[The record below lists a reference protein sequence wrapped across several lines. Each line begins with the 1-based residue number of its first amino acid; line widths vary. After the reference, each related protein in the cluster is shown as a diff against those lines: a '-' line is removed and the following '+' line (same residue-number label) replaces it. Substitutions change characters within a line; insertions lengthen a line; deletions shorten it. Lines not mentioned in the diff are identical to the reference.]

1 MKKNREEKYQS
12 PVRAI
17 YTGIADLFKK
27 NERIGS
33 LTESDRLD
41 GKRVLITGSSS
52 GLGLA
57 TATELAKRGAEVVM
71 AVRSGIPEKGEL
83 VKERSGSDKVHM
95 LPVDLSDAGSI
106 KSFVNNFHSEFGSA
120 DILVCNA
127 AVVAKRSRKTPQGLD
142 QMFMVNYMAK
152 FLLVNALIDKGCI
165 KSSDHGLPRII
176 FVASESHR
184 NPKEYDW
191 EGFGKYREFSIGE
204 SVSLY
209 GYYKLLLVTFA
220 NELER
225 RINKNGQ
232 VNCSVFALC
241 PGPVNSNIAR
251 EAPAVFK
258 PLMRLVFSVF
268 FKSPEKASEPVV
280 YLATSTDVEGKVK
293 DYLFLMS
300 RREMDGKATDPEN
313 GKRLWRLSEELAAE
327 LMNNE
332 QLIINS

>member
-1 MKKNREEKYQS
+1 MKQNREEKYQS
-12 PVRAI
+12 PVRAV

-71 AVRSGIPEKGEL
+71 AVRSGIPGKGEL
-83 VKERSGSDKVHM
+83 VKEKSGSDKVHM
-95 LPVDLSDAGSI
+95 LHVDLSDAGSI
-106 KSFVNNFHSEFGSA
+106 KNFVNNFHSEFGTV
-120 DILVCNA
+120 DILICNA
-127 AVVAKRSRKTPQGLD
+127 AVVAKKSRKTPQGLD

-165 KSSDHGLPRII
+165 RSSDKCLPRII

-258 PLMRLVFSVF
+258 PLMRLVFSIF

-280 YLATSTDVEGKVK
+280 YLAASDDVEGKAK

-313 GKRLWRLSEELAAE
+313 GKRLWELSEAISGKRLAQSGKRKE
-327 LMNNE
+327 
-332 QLIINS
+332 

>member
-1 MKKNREEKYQS
+1 MKQNREEKYQS

-83 VKERSGSDKVHM
+83 VKEKSGSEKVHM
-95 LPVDLSDAGSI
+95 LHVDLSDAGSI
-106 KSFVNNFHSEFGSA
+106 KNFVNNFHSEFGTV
-120 DILVCNA
+120 DILICNA
-127 AVVAKRSRKTPQGLD
+127 AVVAKKSRKTPQGLD

-152 FLLVNALIDKGCI
+152 YLLVNALIDKGCI
-165 KSSDHGLPRII
+165 RSSDHGLPRII

-251 EAPAVFK
+251 EAPGVFK
-258 PLMRLVFSVF
+258 PLMRLVFSIF

-280 YLATSTDVEGKVK
+280 YLAASDDVEGKAK

-313 GKRLWRLSEELAAE
+313 GKRLWELSEAISGKRLAQSGKRKE
-327 LMNNE
+327 
-332 QLIINS
+332 